1 MAPSSSSTS
10 LGANATAAAAAA
22 AAIAAASGLPPGV
35 RQPWE
40 YVDEILNILKTA
52 FPLLALTMENM
63 AEQIQQRFKPTN
75 DEDIYRLTNALL
87 NDALQQYIQ
96 RASLTNDNGSLPPMS
111 LANVLRFAEN
121 LPPGQ
126 LRASFEEDFVTSKP
140 TLRDYVHKLQ
150 RWRDRYEAVLDKRPA
165 RQHLEHCS
173 HYLVEF
179 QHQRFDE
186 VEVPGQYLRLEDN
199 NSDFVKI
206 SRFLPTFD
214 VVRSAGMCTRRLSIL
229 SNKGSIH
236 SFSIQLPSGRY
247 CRREER
253 IFMLLR
259 LLNRILERRT
269 ETRKRGLVFSTPTSV
284 PLSPQLRMIET
295 NASVVSLQ
303 DIYEKHCQ
311 EVGIGKEDAI
321 IAWVEKLK
329 STWASTGGNG
339 GMVELSNLRMD
350 LLDEISTKMV
360 PETVLSTYLTRS
372 MVTPSDLWLMRK
384 HFTLQMA
391 SSMFLTYVLFVS
403 ARLPNRIH
411 ISRSNG
417 DVSMSDVV
425 PTFHPTA
432 AQFKSPDATP
442 FRLTPNIQHF
452 IGPIGVEGLLT
463 SSLVA
468 IGRCLSEP
476 DRQLEEYLSIFVRD
490 EITWYMQSVTR
501 NSQQQ
506 QQNNPSAQPVPPAPT
521 PSREIIM
528 QNILEV
534 VKRARLMSCKHEMDK
549 AQPSA
554 MPVSQTVIDLIN
566 SSSSPSKLALQDI
579 SWMPFL

>member
-1 MAPSSSSTS
+1 
-10 LGANATAAAAAA
+10 
-22 AAIAAASGLPPGV
+22 
-35 RQPWE
+35 
-40 YVDEILNILKTA
+40 
-52 FPLLALTMENM
+52 
-63 AEQIQQRFKPTN
+63 
-75 DEDIYRLTNALL
+75 
-87 NDALQQYIQ
+87 
-96 RASLTNDNGSLPPMS
+96 
-111 LANVLRFAEN
+111 
-121 LPPGQ
+121 
-126 LRASFEEDFVTSKP
+126 
-140 TLRDYVHKLQ
+140 
-150 RWRDRYEAVLDKRPA
+150 
-165 RQHLEHCS
+165 
-173 HYLVEF
+173 
-179 QHQRFDE
+179 
-186 VEVPGQYLRLEDN
+186 
-199 NSDFVKI
+199 
-206 SRFLPTFD
+206 
-214 VVRSAGMCTRRLSIL
+214 
-229 SNKGSIH
+229 
-236 SFSIQLPSGRY
+236 
-247 CRREER
+247 
-253 IFMLLR
+253 MLLR

-269 ETRKRGLVFSTPTSV
+269 ETRKRGLLFSTPTSV

-329 STWASTGGNG
+329 STWTSTGGTG

-490 EITWYMQSVTR
+490 EITWYMQSVSR
-501 NSQQQ
+501 NN
-506 QQNNPSAQPVPPAPT
+506 QNQNSASTSGQPPPAAAPI

-549 AQPSA
+549 PQPTA